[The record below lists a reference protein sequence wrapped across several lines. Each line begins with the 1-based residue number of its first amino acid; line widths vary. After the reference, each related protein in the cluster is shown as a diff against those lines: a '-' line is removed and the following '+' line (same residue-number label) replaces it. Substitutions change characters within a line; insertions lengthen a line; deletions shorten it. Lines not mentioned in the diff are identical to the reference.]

1 MAVAAAAAA
10 ARGGWVTSS
19 ASLVERAR
27 GGAEDAA
34 VRVRR
39 KRPFVDH
46 LVLAL
51 SRYQADAGNRLAAAV
66 SYYGFLSFFPLVA
79 LAFSITG
86 FVIDAYP
93 EAQQNLID
101 QINTFLPGLADK
113 LNIASIGNVKVASGI
128 IGIVGLL
135 ITGLAWVNALRE
147 AMRTMWHHNIQVGNI
162 LVRWLHDTFIL
173 LGLGLALLLTTAV
186 SGAASAGIGLVLDA
200 LDLSGSTVATYLLRI
215 VSLLLAVAAD
225 TVIYAFLFTRLP
237 RVAVPMRR
245 VLRGALFAAIGLEL
259 IKVGAAYLIPQKVSN
274 PIYLTFGVLFGLL
287 IWINIVSRWSL
298 LAAAWT
304 VTEPYDA
311 DVAPSGTAS
320 VDMAQKAGIP
330 EEYASSDPAAV
341 LTTFGGG
348 VPSPL
353 YGAIQA
359 KSPVAAAEPG
369 FGGGPASGAGPGLPG
384 VRVGACLPG
393 VRDAAKRPSAVW
405 QGGAHAPHHSPYGY
419 APARP
424 GCLDRRDLARL
435 PAPACRRPRAQDVL
449 LRGPRRAHRGQP
461 GDGGGARAHRSA
473 DQAHASVRGRRGR
486 NTRRAAVTFAPGQ
499 PRDREFD
506 LVVYGATGFVG
517 RLLAAYLAEHA
528 AAGVRLGLAGRSA
541 ERLAAVREGLGAAA
555 ADWTL
560 IVADSG
566 DPAALAALT
575 GRTRVVA
582 TTVGPYAKYGIELVE
597 ACARA
602 GTHYADLTGEVLFVR
617 DSIDRAHELA
627 RSTGARIVHATGFD
641 SVPSDLGVLLA
652 YERARAD
659 DAGDLTDTT
668 LVVVSLKGG
677 ISGGTIDS
685 LRGQVDA
692 ARTDAANR
700 RLLADPYALSPD
712 RPAEPD
718 LGKQPDAFVPRFDKR
733 VSGWIAPFVMGPFNT
748 RIVRR
753 SNALQDWSYGR
764 RFCYREVHGFGNTV
778 LSPALALGAAA
789 MLGSA
794 ALGFSFPP
802 TRAGAGSGAALAGRG
817 AEREDPPQWPLPRP
831 GARRYDL
838 GQVLHQHRQ
847 GHG

>member
-1 MAVAAAAAA
+1 M
-10 ARGGWVTSS
+10 TSS

-162 LVRWLHDTFIL
+162 LARWLHDTLIL

-287 IWINIVSRWSL
+287 IWINVVSRWSL

-369 FGGGPASGAGPGLPG
+369 FGGGPASGAGPGLP
-384 VRVGACLPG
+384 A
-393 VRDAAKRPSAVW
+393 SAT
-405 QGGAHAPHHSPYGY
+405 
-419 APARP
+419 APASP
-424 GCLDRRDLARL
+424 ASATAPASPASATAPASPASATLPNDLARSGRV
-435 PAPACRRPRAQDVL
+435 ARMRRITPRTGTL
-449 LRGPRRAHRGQP
+449 LLAL
-461 GDGGGARAHRSA
+461 AAW
-473 DQAHASVRGRRGR
+473 
-486 NTRRAAVTFAPGQ
+486 TAVTWLDFLRRLVG
-499 PRDREFD
+499 DREHKTSFY
-506 LVVYGATGFVG
+506 VA
-517 RLLAAYLAEHA
+517 H
-528 AAGVRLGLAGRSA
+528 GV
-541 ERLAAVREGLGAAA
+541 
-555 ADWTL
+555 L
-560 IVADSG
+560 IVAN
-566 DPAALAALT
+566 
-575 GRTRVVA
+575 
-582 TTVGPYAKYGIELVE
+582 LVM
-597 ACARA
+597 A
-602 GTHYADLTGEVLFVR
+602 GV
-617 DSIDRAHELA
+617 LA
-627 RSTGARIVHATGFD
+627 RIGLRI
-641 SVPSDLGVLLA
+641 
-652 YERARAD
+652 R
-659 DAGDLTDTT
+659 
-668 LVVVSLKGG
+668 
-677 ISGGTIDS
+677 
-685 LRGQVDA
+685 
-692 ARTDAANR
+692 RT
-700 RLLADPYALSPD
+700 
-712 RPAEPD
+712 PA
-718 LGKQPDAFVPRFDKR
+718 
-733 VSGWIAPFVMGPFNT
+733 
-748 RIVRR
+748 
-753 SNALQDWSYGR
+753 
-764 RFCYREVHGFGNTV
+764 
-778 LSPALALGAAA
+778 
-789 MLGSA
+789 SA
-794 ALGFSFPP
+794 EG
-802 TRAGAGSGAALAGRG
+802 AGAI
-817 AEREDPPQWPLPRP
+817 P
-831 GARRYDL
+831 GE
-838 GQVLHQHRQ
+838 QQ
-847 GHG
+847 

>member
-1 MAVAAAAAA
+1 M
-10 ARGGWVTSS
+10 
-19 ASLVERAR
+19 
-27 GGAEDAA
+27 
-34 VRVRR
+34 RVRR

-66 SYYGFLSFFPLVA
+66 SYYGFLSFFPARGAGLLDHRVRHRR
-79 LAFSITG
+79 
-86 FVIDAYP
+86 VPD
-93 EAQQNLID
+93 AQQNLID

-162 LVRWLHDTFIL
+162 VVRWLHDTFIL

-359 KSPVAAAEPG
+359 KSPPAAAEPG
-369 FGGGPASGAGPGLPG
+369 FGAGPASGAGPGLGAGLPPRGAGPGLPG
-384 VRVGACLPG
+384 VRDGACLPG
-393 VRDAAKRPSAVW
+393 VRDAAIRPSAVW

-424 GCLDRRDLARL
+424 GCLDRCDLARL

-449 LRGPRRAHRGQP
+449 LRGPRRAYRRQP

-473 DQAHASVRGRRGR
+473 DQAHASVRGRRVRTYPARSSDVRARSASGPRIRPRRVWRDGVRRPAARRVPGR
-486 NTRRAAVTFAPGQ
+486 ARRRRACGS
-499 PRDREFD
+499 
-506 LVVYGATGFVG
+506 LW
-517 RLLAAYLAEHA
+517 
-528 AAGVRLGLAGRSA
+528 
-541 ERLAAVREGLGAAA
+541 LGAPRIGSLPYARGWA
-555 ADWTL
+555 RL
-560 IVADSG
+560 R
-566 DPAALAALT
+566 LT
-575 GRTRVVA
+575 GRSSWPTPGTRPRWPPSRGGRAWSRRPWDRTRNTASSSWRRAPGPVR
-582 TTVGPYAKYGIELVE
+582 TTPISPGRCSSSAIASTVRTSSPGHGRPDRARDRFRLGAVRPGGTAGP
-597 ACARA
+597 RA
-602 GTHYADLTGEVLFVR
+602 G
-617 DSIDRAHELA
+617 
-627 RSTGARIVHATGFD
+627 
-641 SVPSDLGVLLA
+641 P
-652 YERARAD
+652 
-659 DAGDLTDTT
+659 
-668 LVVVSLKGG
+668 
-677 ISGGTIDS
+677 
-685 LRGQVDA
+685 
-692 ARTDAANR
+692 R
-700 RLLADPYALSPD
+700 R
-712 RPAEPD
+712 
-718 LGKQPDAFVPRFDKR
+718 
-733 VSGWIAPFVMGPFNT
+733 
-748 RIVRR
+748 RR
-753 SNALQDWSYGR
+753 R
-764 RFCYREVHGFGNTV
+764 
-778 LSPALALGAAA
+778 
-789 MLGSA
+789 
-794 ALGFSFPP
+794 
-802 TRAGAGSGAALAGRG
+802 
-817 AEREDPPQWPLPRP
+817 
-831 GARRYDL
+831 
-838 GQVLHQHRQ
+838 
-847 GHG
+847 

>member
-1 MAVAAAAAA
+1 M
-10 ARGGWVTSS
+10 TSS

-162 LVRWLHDTFIL
+162 LVRWLHDTLIL

-359 KSPVAAAEPG
+359 KSPVAAPEPG
-369 FGGGPASGAGPGLPG
+369 FGGGPASGAGPGLPASG
-384 VRVGACLPG
+384 T
-393 VRDAAKRPSAVW
+393 
-405 QGGAHAPHHSPYGY
+405 
-419 APARP
+419 APASPASGTAPNDPARS
-424 GCLDRRDLARL
+424 GRVARMRRITPRTGTLLLAL
-435 PAPACRRPRAQDVL
+435 AAW
-449 LRGPRRAHRGQP
+449 
-461 GDGGGARAHRSA
+461 
-473 DQAHASVRGRRGR
+473 
-486 NTRRAAVTFAPGQ
+486 TAVTWLDFLRRLVG
-499 PRDREFD
+499 DREHKTSFY
-506 LVVYGATGFVG
+506 VA
-517 RLLAAYLAEHA
+517 H
-528 AAGVRLGLAGRSA
+528 GV
-541 ERLAAVREGLGAAA
+541 
-555 ADWTL
+555 L
-560 IVADSG
+560 IVAN
-566 DPAALAALT
+566 
-575 GRTRVVA
+575 
-582 TTVGPYAKYGIELVE
+582 LVM
-597 ACARA
+597 A
-602 GTHYADLTGEVLFVR
+602 GV
-617 DSIDRAHELA
+617 LA
-627 RSTGARIVHATGFD
+627 RIGLRI
-641 SVPSDLGVLLA
+641 
-652 YERARAD
+652 R
-659 DAGDLTDTT
+659 
-668 LVVVSLKGG
+668 
-677 ISGGTIDS
+677 
-685 LRGQVDA
+685 
-692 ARTDAANR
+692 RT
-700 RLLADPYALSPD
+700 
-712 RPAEPD
+712 PA
-718 LGKQPDAFVPRFDKR
+718 
-733 VSGWIAPFVMGPFNT
+733 
-748 RIVRR
+748 
-753 SNALQDWSYGR
+753 
-764 RFCYREVHGFGNTV
+764 
-778 LSPALALGAAA
+778 
-789 MLGSA
+789 SA
-794 ALGFSFPP
+794 EG
-802 TRAGAGSGAALAGRG
+802 AGAI
-817 AEREDPPQWPLPRP
+817 P
-831 GARRYDL
+831 GE
-838 GQVLHQHRQ
+838 QQ
-847 GHG
+847 